1 MKEQENLKEGRLIT
15 LKSRKSMLDL
25 LYQSC
30 INGFNCL
37 CLLDLSTREYLVQ
50 KLLLKHASVNLDENL
65 TLEDYKYL
73 VRAMHDMCRWR
84 LYIDKFQTIA
94 KTNNKIKK
102 LKPDYVFIESEQDI
116 LSARHWKT
124 MAEKRQVIIVLTSY
138 NDEIFNEDGKHKL
151 EKPSKKPEA
160 KIIIDFIDRNVK
172 IDIILPKNQILQED
186 SNAEIQGIK
195 KAKSYRI
202 LNKNFKITSDFK
214 SVIIDNQ
221 NYNIPDYFNVDM
233 VKNEDEKTW
242 QMIFY
247 QIFADDINAEL
258 SKKG

>member
-73 VRAMHDMCRWR
+73 VRAMHDMCRWG

-233 VKNEDEKTW
+233 VKKEDEKTW

-247 QIFADDINAEL
+247 QIFADDINTEL
-258 SKKG
+258 SKRG

>member
-1 MKEQENLKEGRLIT
+1 
-15 LKSRKSMLDL
+15 
-25 LYQSC
+25 
-30 INGFNCL
+30 
-37 CLLDLSTREYLVQ
+37 
-50 KLLLKHASVNLDENL
+50 
-65 TLEDYKYL
+65 
-73 VRAMHDMCRWR
+73 
-84 LYIDKFQTIA
+84 
-94 KTNNKIKK
+94 
-102 LKPDYVFIESEQDI
+102 
-116 LSARHWKT
+116 

-138 NDEIFNEDGKHKL
+138 KDEIFNEDGKHKL

-160 KIIIDFIDRNVK
+160 KIIIDFIDKNVK
-172 IDIILPKNQILQED
+172 IDIILPKNKA
-186 SNAEIQGIK
+186 SNENNSAEIQGIK
-195 KAKSYRI
+195 KAKNYRI